1 MTWTTALRARLIA
14 DTAVAAKVGTRI
26 DWAVRPQG
34 APLPAIVL
42 TKVSDGRPQHL
53 KGFETLRQSRIQID
67 VLASSRS
74 QVEQITEAVIAAIA
88 GPFNQSG
95 VQFSRTFIDT
105 VTDRGA
111 STDTG
116 FVHRDLIDALIWHN

>member
-1 MTWTTALRARLIA
+1 MMWTTALRARLLA
-14 DTAVAAKVGTRI
+14 DATVGGFVGTRI
-26 DWAVRPQG
+26 DWTVRPQST
-34 APLPAIVL
+34 ALPAIVM
-42 TKVSDGRPQHL
+42 TKISDGRPQHL
-53 KGFETLRQSRIQID
+53 KGFKTLRQSRVQID
-67 VLASSRS
+67 VLASSRA

-95 VQFSRTFIDT
+95 VQFGRTFIDT

-116 FVHRDLIDALIWHN
+116 FVHRDLIDVLFHHD